1 MRDAVTMAAAV
12 LGSLLG
18 IAQAGY
24 LCEFFWDVF
33 GALGSSVPAGKKLR
47 ASTGINDAQ

>member
-1 MRDAVTMAAAV
+1 MRYAVTMAAAV

-24 LCEFFWDVF
+24 LCDFFWDAC
-33 GALGSSVPAGKKLR
+33 GALGSGAHAGKKLR